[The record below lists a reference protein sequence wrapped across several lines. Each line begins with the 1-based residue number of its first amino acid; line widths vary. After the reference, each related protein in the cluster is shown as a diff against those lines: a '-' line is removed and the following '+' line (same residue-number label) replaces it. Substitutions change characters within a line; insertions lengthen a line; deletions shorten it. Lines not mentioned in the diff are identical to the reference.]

1 MSRVPPHLLAALVP
15 LLVLL
20 VALDVYCLVDL
31 SRSRSMPTAVKVVW
45 AIVIVFVSA
54 PLGALLYLLLGR
66 DRGRGRQDAQAPAS
80 GQEAAGHGNARHG
93 GARQPPR
100 DRQPIV
106 TSRGLT
112 RDYGG
117 TGLFDVDLVVPRGS
131 LYGLVGPNGAGK
143 TTLLSLLAATRRA
156 DRGTVSMSIGRSQ
169 IAVCPDV
176 PEFDGWLTAYEVV
189 DLARSLVAPAADGQA
204 VHAALRTAGLGDSA
218 GRRVGGFSRG
228 MVQRL
233 GLACALV
240 GNPEL
245 LILDEP
251 TSALDPA
258 GRAEL
263 LGLVAA
269 MRGRRT
275 VIFSSHILAD
285 VQRIAD
291 QVGILRDGRL
301 LYQGSTRELVDTFL
315 QPSWLVRVAGDA
327 APVAAMTGQQWATRV
342 EPIGADAIRIDA
354 SSIEAGEHGIPA
366 VIADCGAGLVSC
378 EPVAADLEA
387 AFLALTGT
395 GSGR

>member
-31 SRSRSMPTAVKVVW
+31 ARSRSMPTAVKVLW

-66 DRGRGRQDAQAPAS
+66 DRGRGRQDAQAPA
-80 GQEAAGHGNARHG
+80 GAQEAARHGQPDVGGHGNAGHA
-93 GARQPPR
+93 GARRVPA

-189 DLARSLVAPAADGQA
+189 DLAKSLVAPAADGQA

-240 GNPEL
+240 GDPEL

-301 LYQGSTRELVDTFL
+301 LYQGSARELVDTFL

-327 APVAAMTGQQWATRV
+327 APVVAAMAAQQHRGGRARH
-342 EPIGADAIRIDA
+342 PCGHRGLRRRPGLLR
-354 SSIEAGEHGIPA
+354 AGRRRPR
-366 VIADCGAGLVSC
+366 
-378 EPVAADLEA
+378 
-387 AFLALTGT
+387 
-395 GSGR
+395 SGVPGPDRRRLREVR